1 MKELINMENE
11 IKRVI
16 KVEYNAIEKMF
27 ESLDYSNL
35 NKIIEIIKSR
45 KGKVIFLGVGKSG
58 HICKKLAATFASTGT
73 PSFFVHATEAC
84 HGDLGMIEKNDI
96 VILMSNSGSTK
107 EVTQNINPIKNIGA
121 VTIAFTSKED
131 SLLATSCDYK
141 IIYPSLKEADELN
154 LAPSVSSTLALVL
167 GDALAIALSSSYHF
181 TKEDFFKFHP
191 NGALGESLKKEL
203 NK

>member
-1 MKELINMENE
+1 MKVDKIMENE

-16 KVEYNAIEKMF
+16 EVENEAIIEMIDT
-27 ESLDYSNL
+27 LDYDNL
-35 NKIIEIIKSR
+35 YKVIDVIKNR
-45 KGKVIFLGVGKSG
+45 TGKVIFLGVGKSG

-73 PSFFVHATEAC
+73 PSFFVHGTEAC

-96 VILMSNSGSTK
+96 VILMSNSGTTK
-107 EVTQNINPIKNIGA
+107 EVTQNIIPLRKIGA
-121 VTIAFTSKED
+121 TLIAFTSKED
-131 SLLATSCDYK
+131 SLLASSCDYK
-141 IIYPSLKEADELN
+141 IIYPSLKEADRLN

-167 GDALAIALSSSYHF
+167 GDAIALALSKSYNF

-203 NK
+203 K